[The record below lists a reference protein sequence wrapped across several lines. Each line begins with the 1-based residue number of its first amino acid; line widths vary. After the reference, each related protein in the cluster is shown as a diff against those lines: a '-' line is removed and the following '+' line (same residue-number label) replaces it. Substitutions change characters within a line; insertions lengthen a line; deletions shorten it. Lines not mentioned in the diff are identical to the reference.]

1 MSQHT
6 CTVCTCTY
14 GGVFFLSKRSPKSRA
29 PDAKHRKN
37 GVALLMTC
45 HGIVH
50 EQSHTLR
57 WSAAQHNTYLSR
69 NSVSTNVRV
78 LIVVSSSPRRQCS
91 PTKSFINDLFRI
103 PGKIP
108 DSDSDNND
116 DTTTTTTQADNN
128 IMINHHRLGQAGTQK
143 PHHLACQKTS
153 TTREGTKRIQQL
165 FLQLPNIKLLQINL
179 LHSGVSIVE

>member
-14 GGVFFLSKRSPKSRA
+14 GGVLLFFLSKRSPKSRA
-29 PDAKHRKN
+29 PDARHRKN

-45 HGIVH
+45 HGTVH
-50 EQSHTLR
+50 EQSHTLH

-103 PGKIP
+103 PGKMS
-108 DSDSDNND
+108 DNDSDNND
-116 DTTTTTTQADNN
+116 DTTTTTTTTQADNN
-128 IMINHHRLGQAGTQK
+128 ITLNHHRLGRAGTRKHRSPIIWPVRRQVQPEKVQK
-143 PHHLACQKTS
+143 EYS
-153 TTREGTKRIQQL
+153 SYFYSYRI
-165 FLQLPNIKLLQINL
+165 
-179 LHSGVSIVE
+179 